1 LRNAFPILFAVLSL
15 AVSHQASAGSLVLTF
30 GERSVTVD
38 GVTPGGDVVIF
49 AVAKEPS
56 SSAPPVPMKTGHA
69 VVLRDNAH
77 EGRVVLTRERTVPL
91 IAIWVA
97 IDIASGR
104 WTASGSPGFE
114 AQALPS
120 EEFAKRDG
128 VGQLRKISA
137 LVPEMEALLV
147 RPGTGAWRLYSAKT
161 SGTDENGRD
170 ALALQIDVGQ
180 MVPLS
185 DRLPKLD
192 SIHQGDIL
200 ALLEP
205 QSMRLA
211 VVEVSK

>member
-1 LRNAFPILFAVLSL
+1 
-15 AVSHQASAGSLVLTF
+15 
-30 GERSVTVD
+30 
-38 GVTPGGDVVIF
+38 
-49 AVAKEPS
+49 
-56 SSAPPVPMKTGHA
+56 
-69 VVLRDNAH
+69 
-77 EGRVVLTRERTVPL
+77 
-91 IAIWVA
+91 
-97 IDIASGR
+97 
-104 WTASGSPGFE
+104 
-114 AQALPS
+114 
-120 EEFAKRDG
+120 
-128 VGQLRKISA
+128 
-137 LVPEMEALLV
+137 MEALLV

-211 VVEVSK
+211 VVEVGK